1 MRIKK
6 KFLLFIFT
14 GVFFVVVYF
23 YLNSNVPN
31 DKKDLFYFDAKTK
44 RNENRIK
51 TPRHQIFE
59 SDQKQVEN
67 IIDINDNI
75 IPQDTKDRDLEK
87 NDLIND
93 QILPENSNDVELS
106 CNLVTDEI
114 PKPDIQMLEAYRE
127 IPFDNP
133 DGGAWKQGN
142 FHLFYRQHSVSP
154 EDNCYSA
161 IVIMKITCCLCHILY
176 IIFDKTALY

>member
-1 MRIKK
+1 MMRIKK

-23 YLNSNVPN
+23 YLNYNVTN
-31 DKKDLFYFDAKTK
+31 DKKDLFFFEAKVK
-44 RNENRIK
+44 KNENRIK
-51 TPRHQIFE
+51 TPRHQIFD
-59 SDQKQVEN
+59 SDQKQHVEN
-67 IIDINDNI
+67 IIDINENI
-75 IPQDTKDRDLEK
+75 IPQDPKDRDLEK

-106 CNLVTDEI
+106 CNIMTDEI
-114 PKPDIQMLEAYRE
+114 PKPDIQMLEAYRD

-142 FHLFYRQHSVSP
+142 
-154 EDNCYSA
+154 
-161 IVIMKITCCLCHILY
+161 T
-176 IIFDKTALY
+176 

>member
-31 DKKDLFYFDAKTK
+31 DKKDLFYFDAKK
-44 RNENRIK
+44 SENRIK
-51 TPRHQIFE
+51 TSRHQIF
-59 SDQKQVEN
+59 DNDKKQVEN
-67 IIDINDNI
+67 IIDENI
-75 IPQDTKDRDLEK
+75 IPQDPKDRDLEK

-93 QILPENSNDVELS
+93 QILLENSNDVELS
-106 CNLVTDEI
+106 CNLLTDEI

-127 IPFDNP
+127 IPFDNI
-133 DGGAWKQGN
+133 DGGAWKQGK
-142 FHLFYRQHSVSP
+142 FWTF
-154 EDNCYSA
+154 
-161 IVIMKITCCLCHILY
+161 
-176 IIFDKTALY
+176 

>member
-31 DKKDLFYFDAKTK
+31 DKKDLFYFDAKVK
-44 RNENRIK
+44 KSENRIK
-51 TPRHQIFE
+51 TSRHQIFD
-59 SDQKQVEN
+59 SDQKQHVEN
-67 IIDINDNI
+67 IIDENI
-75 IPQDTKDRDLEK
+75 IPQDPKDRDLEK

-93 QILPENSNDVELS
+93 QILLENSNDVELS
-106 CNLVTDEI
+106 CNLLTDEI

-127 IPFDNP
+127 IPFDNI
-133 DGGAWKQGN
+133 DGGAWKQG
-142 FHLFYRQHSVSP
+142 
-154 EDNCYSA
+154 
-161 IVIMKITCCLCHILY
+161 ILCI
-176 IIFDKTALY
+176 